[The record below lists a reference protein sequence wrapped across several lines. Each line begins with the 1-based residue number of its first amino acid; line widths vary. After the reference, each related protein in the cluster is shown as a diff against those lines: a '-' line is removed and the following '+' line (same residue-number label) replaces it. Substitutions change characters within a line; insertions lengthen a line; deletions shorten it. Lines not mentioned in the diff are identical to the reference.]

1 MDVNYLH
8 WWVMLQKLP
17 VGSFEWVEVT
27 SQFNLNVIKSYNEES
42 DGQFFLKV
50 NIQYP
55 EELREPHNDLPFLP
69 EKMKT

>member
-1 MDVNYLH
+1 MKYKNKKSYLIKYLDVNYLH
-8 WWVMLQKLP
+8 WWVMSQKLP

-55 EELREPHNDLPFLP
+55 E
-69 EKMKT
+69 